1 MTEVFSFKRQNRFC
15 SADYQSLLIEKDK
28 TINQT
33 RNLKERKDDEKS
45 FSFSLLLVTL
55 FSLLGMTTNA
65 SAEENGEFRVGMEA
79 GYAPFNWSQKND
91 AHGAVPIQGNSYAG
105 GYDVQISKNCR
116 WFRS

>member
-1 MTEVFSFKRQNRFC
+1 MNKKV
-15 SADYQSLLIEKDK
+15 
-28 TINQT
+28 
-33 RNLKERKDDEKS
+33 

-91 AHGAVPIQGNSYAG
+91 AHGAVPIQATLMQAAMMFKFLKKLPM
-105 GYDVQISKNCR
+105 V
-116 WFRS
+116 

>member
-1 MTEVFSFKRQNRFC
+1 MNKKFFIQSTTCHAIFVTWHDNQRF
-15 SADYQSLLIEKDK
+15 
-28 TINQT
+28 
-33 RNLKERKDDEKS
+33 
-45 FSFSLLLVTL
+45 
-55 FSLLGMTTNA
+55 GGG
-65 SAEENGEFRVGMEA
+65 NGEFRVGMEA

>member
-1 MTEVFSFKRQNRFC
+1 MNKKV
-15 SADYQSLLIEKDK
+15 
-28 TINQT
+28 
-33 RNLKERKDDEKS
+33 

-105 GYDVQISKNCR
+105 GYGIRMV
-116 WFRS
+116 